1 MWKFWYN
8 KHTKPQKTIKRNC
21 LYIEGGL
28 FMLAIERQRI
38 ILERLAAENS
48 VRVVEL
54 SKVFDVT
61 EETVRRDL
69 DKLEKKGLLK
79 KTYGGAV
86 GIDKEKGPEVEE
98 QSFDYRLN
106 QNIASKIKIGKV
118 IGEMLQAGETVMLD
132 SSTTCLQVLK
142 QLDEHKS
149 LTVITNGLETMRLAS
164 KLKHIS
170 LIGTGGSYRE
180 KSISFVGPAAK
191 KNITSYYADKA
202 VISCK
207 GIDKER
213 GIMESSEFEAEIKQ
227 SFIAASKEVI
237 LAVDS
242 KKIDKTSIHRLASW
256 EVISCIVTD
265 EMLDE
270 EWLKICDSY
279 GIEVVVAK

>member
-1 MWKFWYN
+1 
-8 KHTKPQKTIKRNC
+8 
-21 LYIEGGL
+21 
-28 FMLAIERQRI
+28 MLAIERQRI
-38 ILERLAAENS
+38 ILERLAVESS

-54 SKVFDVT
+54 SNLFDVT

-86 GIDKEKGPEVEE
+86 DIEKENGGEIEE
-98 QSFDYRLN
+98 QSFDYRLR
-106 QNIASKIKIGKV
+106 QNISSKIKIGKA
-118 IGEMLQAGETVMLD
+118 IGEMLQADETVMLD
-132 SSTTCLQVLK
+132 SSTTCLQILK
-142 QLDEHKS
+142 QLDKHKS
-149 LTVITNGLETMRLAS
+149 LTIITNGLETMRLAS

-191 KNITSYYADKA
+191 KNIASYYADKA

-227 SFIAASKEVI
+227 SFISAAKEVI

-242 KKIDKTSIHRLASW
+242 EKIDKTSIHRLASW
-256 EVISCIVTD
+256 DVVSCIVTD

-270 EWLKICDSY
+270 EWLKICKSY
-279 GIEVVVAK
+279 GIRVVVAK